1 MQMSKIESAFLCVIA
16 IIAFPP
22 IVLVLDE
29 VVGE

>member
-1 MQMSKIESAFLCVIA
+1 MSEIESMVLYVVA

-29 VVGE
+29 VMSE